1 MHWDGDKCQDGVWAF
16 GSISRLRNWHG
27 GAQVKLWDVSS
38 EQPSLVA
45 ASDMGVGAIFSAA
58 FCAESPFLVAAGG
71 AKVSYGF
78 WHPPDGCRGFVGLH
92 ADCPVCPEQSL
103 LAMHLFKCIAARE
116 PGCHSEDAGSC
127 LQGSV
132 AVWDTL
138 STAAV
143 AAKYGRRHRPRSTA
157 AAED

>member
-1 MHWDGDKCQDGVWAF
+1 MVQFLLAYMSNSQHLTRIEAVNALDGDKCQDGVWAS

-71 AKVSYGF
+71 AKVS
-78 WHPPDGCRGFVGLH
+78 HGCW
-92 ADCPVCPEQSL
+92 QSQ
-103 LAMHLFKCIAARE
+103 
-116 PGCHSEDAGSC
+116 GSC
-127 LQGSV
+127 WRSV
-132 AVWDTL
+132 DWMLTALLVLSSHCWRAPTQVHCCTRARAVQ
-138 STAAV
+138 
-143 AAKYGRRHRPRSTA
+143 
-157 AAED
+157 

>member
-1 MHWDGDKCQDGVWAF
+1 M
-16 GSISRLRNWHG
+16 SRLQDRRG

-38 EQPSLVA
+38 EQPSLVS

-58 FCAESPFLVAAGG
+58 FCLESPFLVAAGG
-71 AKVSYGF
+71 AKVGNGF
-78 WHPPDGCRGFVGLH
+78 WRPPDGCRGFVGLH
-92 ADCPVCPEQSL
+92 ADCPVCPQRSQ
-103 LAMHLFKCIAARE
+103 LAMHLFKCAAAR
-116 PGCHSEDAGSC
+116 GQGRHSEGTGSC

-143 AAKYGRRHRPRSTA
+143 AAKYGRRHRPRTTA
-157 AAED
+157 AAEG

>member
-1 MHWDGDKCQDGVWAF
+1 MNLSVVNQQE
-16 GSISRLRNWHG
+16 GSAPR

-45 ASDMGVGAIFSAA
+45 ATDMGVGAIFSAA

-71 AKVSYGF
+71 AKVRRGL
-78 WHPPDGCRGFVGLH
+78 WRCCNGCRQHAGEAPPDR
-92 ADCPVCPEQSL
+92 PVAVTAGQKLLNVRRRCMRAKAVQQSGRL
-103 LAMHLFKCIAARE
+103 VV
-116 PGCHSEDAGSC
+116 
-127 LQGSV
+127 QGTV

-143 AAKYGRRHRPRSTA
+143 AAKYGQRHRPQSAA
-157 AAED
+157 AAEDD